1 MELEWIS
8 PKQAAE
14 LWGITERQVQSLCAQ
29 GKIPDI
35 ARIGRT
41 WLIPKDAP
49 KPLDGRTRTAKLTKF
64 NTDGGKK

>member
-14 LWGITERQVQSLCAQ
+14 SWGITERQVQSLCTQ

-49 KPLDGRTRTAKLTKF
+49 KPPDGRTKAVKRRK
-64 NTDGGKK
+64 DGEK